1 MFASSLG
8 SFFPRRSYTAWAL
21 TGFNRYCRVVAWWMA
36 TGLGLCI
43 RTVASGVACVLE
55 SEPTPGSIAAT
66 RSSGDTFSH
75 RSEPAGLI
83 DAAPTSK

>member
-8 SFFPRRSYTAWAL
+8 SFLPRRSYTAWAL

-36 TGLGLCI
+36 TGLGLI
-43 RTVASGVACVLE
+43 RTVAGVVVCVLV

-75 RSEPAGLI
+75 RSEPAGLT